1 MLTLVQGNPDMGS
14 DFRLKEM
21 PDRTVLFDSVVNGG
35 TFVGIQGSR
44 GLQTNLNVIL
54 VVRLFSLY
62 MSQLDC
68 LNEEQCMIGGG
79 GGFLMN

>member
-1 MLTLVQGNPDMGS
+1 MLYSVQGNPDMGS

-21 PDRTVLFDSVVNGG
+21 PDGTVLFESVVNGG

-54 VVRLFSLY
+54 VVRSV
-62 MSQLDC
+62 C
-68 LNEEQCMIGGG
+68 TCA
-79 GGFLMN
+79 